1 MVMNQVTGE
10 LTNRDIALLVW
21 LGVLLIGALV
31 YRPARE
37 GLGSILK
44 LLLFSKLGVGLL
56 ALLAYEALV
65 VSVFY
70 RLGLWH
76 WWMLKDALFWLFGS
90 AAILFFN
97 TTKATEEK
105 HYFRKAALDNFKFA
119 VILAFIINLYVFN
132 LVTELIL
139 VPVVTS
145 LAMLGAVAASKH
157 EFEPVKKLVNWTM
170 VGIGITFLVYAVINI
185 TTNFHDF
192 ATVKDLEGFLTPI
205 VLTLTLLPFAYLL
218 GLDSA
223 YESLF
228 VQVGFRITDKR
239 LARYAKRQIL
249 SACRFRLSRIS
260 RFQKDFA
267 YKIGP
272 SDSRTDVAGVVSEF
286 RAVLTV
292 RERGQG
298 RRTSD

>member
-139 VPVVTS
+139 LPVVTS

-228 VQVGFRITDKR
+228 VQVGFRIT
-239 LARYAKRQIL
+239 
-249 SACRFRLSRIS
+249 
-260 RFQKDFA
+260 
-267 YKIGP
+267 
-272 SDSRTDVAGVVSEF
+272 
-286 RAVLTV
+286 
-292 RERGQG
+292 
-298 RRTSD
+298 